1 MTISSN
7 SLNDTLRLASIW
19 CALLWRQS
27 FSVPFRPPVLGHL
40 VCYCSPC
47 RHSLHAIAVQLAPAP
62 GCTGIELLRADTFDL
77 HCFQTLTGT
86 KFLVVVEP
94 DTPDVEALLRETCAP
109 LLLSSPACSCSD
121 GHQTPGWPR
130 SETFGG
136 ERGAQGVSSLS
147 ACALSHPAAYVKSL
161 MGVPIIQLCRAS
173 SCTPGLRMLK

>member
-19 CALLWRQS
+19 CASLWRQS
-27 FSVPFRPPVLGHL
+27 FSLPFRPPVLGLL
-40 VCYCSPC
+40 VCYFGTC

-94 DTPDVEALLRETCAP
+94 DTPDVEALLCETCAP
-109 LLLSSPACSCSD
+109 LVLSRPACSCSG
-121 GHQTPGWPR
+121 GHLLVGL
-130 SETFGG
+130 GG
-136 ERGAQGVSSLS
+136 KLLVVSAERNMCLHCLLAH
-147 ACALSHPAAYVKSL
+147 CCT
-161 MGVPIIQLCRAS
+161 QLLPC
-173 SCTPGLRMLK
+173 